1 MNDRPGFPP
10 PPPSTEPVPAGPG
23 TSPAPVAP
31 KRSLR
36 TPIIVALVVVV
47 AIGAYFA
54 VTTTTDKV
62 PPTVEEVSAAFVPL
76 AGFEYAEMPAEAL
89 EPLRQ
94 AFASDSASEYIAH
107 FDARQ
112 VTASGTPEA
121 VVFILS
127 VDPDEMKGDFEE
139 EYVQGFTESSQATVQ
154 DLTIGD
160 ITGHIAETPLGTVAF
175 FFDADGFAFN
185 IVGRD
190 TPTVESIARALA
202 AGNS

>member
-1 MNDRPGFPP
+1 MNDRPEFPP
-10 PPPSTEPVPAGPG
+10 PPPTQPIPPVPT
-23 TSPAPVAP
+23 TSPVPIAPP
-31 KRSLR
+31 KRSFR
-36 TPIIVALVVVV
+36 TPIVVALVVVV

-54 VTTTTDKV
+54 VTKTTDKV
-62 PPTVEEVSAAFVPL
+62 PPTPEEVSAAFVPL
-76 AGFEYAEMPAEAL
+76 VGFEYAEMPAEAL
-89 EPLRQ
+89 DPLRQ
-94 AFASDSASEYIAH
+94 AFASDSASEHIAH

-112 VTASGTPEA
+112 VTANGTPEA

-139 EYVQGFTESSQATVQ
+139 SYVEGFTESSQATVR
-154 DLTIGD
+154 DLTIGT

-175 FFDADGFAFN
+175 FFDTDGFAFN

-190 TPTVESIARALA
+190 TPTVESIARALE